1 LISTTVM
8 IIMNLNHIIEHR
20 VKFNENNFFLL
31 NFTLNLHWQGS
42 FWQNM
47 DYLTFND
54 SKDGFLVI
62 FVVKRIEY

>member
-1 LISTTVM
+1 M
-8 IIMNLNHIIEHR
+8 KII
-20 VKFNENNFFLL
+20 FLL